1 MGKKLDWFDR
11 FVVVL
16 CEDEMFS
23 QRIKQRLRE
32 DMARMWGEDHVEVT
46 TEGKRELLKER
57 KK

>member
-16 CEDEMFS
+16 CEDDEFC
-23 QRIKQRLRE
+23 QKIKQRLRE
-32 DMARMWGEDHVEVT
+32 DMARTWGEDDVEIT
-46 TEGKRELLKER
+46 TTGKRELLKGR